1 MITSYMNPRFFT
13 QSNKGFSLLEQY
25 QLFTDIQQA
34 KREIRVEA
42 NVTLAKHERNKAKS
56 LSNPNLGAN
65 LDVNA

>member
-1 MITSYMNPRFFT
+1 MITSYLNPRFFT
-13 QSNKGFSLLEQY
+13 QSKKGFSLLEHY
-25 QLFTDIQQA
+25 QLFREIQQA

-42 NVTLAKHERNKAKS
+42 TVTLAKHERKKAKS